1 MAELNKELAKLF
13 LEQKGFLV
21 ALDVTHEDMGYEA
34 PGFDVLGVEIE
45 KGMVS
50 QAIVGVVRGWWH
62 SGSYLTPGLIRAHLE
77 SDRHLLSESFSFE
90 RIQYIRNRYGLGVV
104 PIHNVLFYSQRSP
117 GKSKETERILSTMNI
132 EVVYLE
138 DVIIEML
145 PKVGKLAIGDPALAQ
160 LLSMVRYS
168 RLFRE
173 MRKAIKN
180 AERCEGEPEEKNEH
194 PVQLKP
200 PDPQLDFISRLSK
213 NRQENGKEKIET
225 ENE

>member
-13 LEQKGFLV
+13 LEQKGILV
-21 ALDVTHEDMGYEA
+21 ALDVPHQDHGYDA

-77 SDRHLLSESFSFE
+77 SDRHLLSEYFSSE
-90 RIQYIRNRYGLGVV
+90 RINYIRDRYGLGMV
-104 PIHNVLFYSQRSP
+104 PIRNLLFYSQRSP
-117 GKSKETERILSTMNI
+117 GKSKETERILSAMQI

-138 DVIIEML
+138 DVIIDAL
-145 PKVGKLAIGDPALAQ
+145 PKIGKMALGDPALTQ
-160 LLSMVRYS
+160 LLSMIRYS

-173 MRKAIKN
+173 MRKAIKDAGRCDPEP
-180 AERCEGEPEEKNEH
+180 AEQKETQDR
-194 PVQLKP
+194 QKP
-200 PDPQLDFISRLSK
+200 PDPQLDFIGRLK
-213 NRQENGKEKIET
+213 VNRQEDGKEEIEKKDD
-225 ENE
+225 